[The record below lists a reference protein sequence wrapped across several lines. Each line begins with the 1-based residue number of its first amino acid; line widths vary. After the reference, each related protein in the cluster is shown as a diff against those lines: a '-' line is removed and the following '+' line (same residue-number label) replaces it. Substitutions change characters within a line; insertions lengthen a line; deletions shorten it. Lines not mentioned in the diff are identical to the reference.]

1 MWLGLVV
8 FINYDCKFN
17 CKFVFV
23 DGNVV
28 CVKVFWD
35 IEFGDEVMCFYGD
48 GFFGEKNEYC
58 ECYIC
63 ERKGEGVF

>member
-1 MWLGLVV
+1 M
-8 FINYDCKFN
+8 
-17 CKFVFV
+17 FV

-28 CVKVFWD
+28 CVKVFRD
-35 IEFGDEVMCFYGD
+35 IELGDEVICFYGD

-63 ERKGEGVF
+63 ERCGVGEGGGVWGSGIGNVFFV